1 MYKHIYIYNSLY
13 IHICAYN
20 VVRIQYVICMSGD
33 RGVGVYG
40 LGLGVRGLR
49 FGVLQVGFYEGFVKL
64 LGGFLGGSRFQR

>member
-1 MYKHIYIYNSLY
+1 
-13 IHICAYN
+13 
-20 VVRIQYVICMSGD
+20 MSGD